1 MLEQLDVKTSFLH
14 GSLENTIYMEQLEGF
29 VEEEG
34 KVCLLNKSMYD
45 LKQSLRYSYKR
56 FDNFLR

>member
-1 MLEQLDVKTSFLH
+1 VLEQLDVKTSFLH

-34 KVCLLNKSMYD
+34 KVCLLNKSMY
-45 LKQSLRYSYKR
+45 
-56 FDNFLR
+56 